1 VCCIALATAPHTGA
15 AICACLT
22 LRVNVV
28 TLSVYDVYV
37 LPTPVAI
44 VLVVWS
50 LLKLL
55 LLLHTLLLNLSR
67 TAFTKNG
74 VTFSG
79 RDDYE
84 AALSDTSHPGH
95 TEANARAKDAK
106 NRGEHRDSR
115 PMLSALYH
123 DQLW

>member
-1 VCCIALATAPHTGA
+1 VSI
-15 AICACLT
+15 
-22 LRVNVV
+22 V
-28 TLSVYDVYV
+28 TLSVFHVVV
-37 LPTPVAI
+37 LFTPAV

-50 LLKLL
+50 VLTLL
-55 LLLHTLLLNLSR
+55 LLLHNSLLELPR

-95 TEANARAKDAK
+95 TEANARAKDAT

-115 PMLSALYH
+115 TMLSALYH
-123 DQLW
+123 DQVW